1 MLKKTDVNMF
11 LTITMPKNG
20 LMLGINDGKDTVN
33 LSFMKKT
40 FELMSFGKTIPYF

>member
-1 MLKKTDVNMF
+1 MF

-33 LSFMKKT
+33 LSFS
-40 FELMSFGKTIPYF
+40 EYEIRLLL